1 MAMNGQFTLILEIN
15 FMFFPIAK
23 GVPST
28 STAAKPTDALRTH
41 KAPPTLAKKRWTL
54 HFQSYA
60 LDPDEPVPV
69 PLETREV
76 IYFVQPSP
84 SELNQLRKMAHRR
97 GYQLVAITESPFYS
111 EDEAF

>member
-1 MAMNGQFTLILEIN
+1 
-15 FMFFPIAK
+15 MFLPITK

-28 STAAKPTDALRTH
+28 STATKPTDALRTH
-41 KAPPTLAKKRWTL
+41 KAPPTLAKKRWSL

-76 IYFVQPSP
+76 VYLVPPSP
-84 SELNQLRKMAHRR
+84 SELNQLRKMAHRC
-97 GYQLVAITESPFYS
+97 GYQLVAITEAPLYS
-111 EDEAF
+111 EDEEF